1 MDLECSLCIYIGRT
15 MSTTFRSLQTV
26 GCIVEPKP
34 MAQIKCCMDLER
46 STLATMSPTFRSLQT
61 VGCIVEPKPMAQ
73 IICHMDLERSTL
85 AAMNPTFRSL
95 QTIGCDVLL
104 IYGTEEIT
112 R

>member
-1 MDLECSLCIYIGRT
+1 MPNKLYVVWIQNVPY
-15 MSTTFRSLQTV
+15 V
-26 GCIVEPKP
+26 
-34 MAQIKCCMDLER
+34 
-46 STLATMSPTFRSLQT
+46 STLAAMSLTFRSLQT

-95 QTIGCDVLL
+95 QTIGCDLLL